1 MYIYLL
7 YQQNMNKNN
16 GKYYQNPL
24 WSINIDLDYNKK
36 LHFCLSFDLDIHD

>member
-24 WSINIDLDYNKK
+24 WSINIDLDYNKN
-36 LHFCLSFDLDIHD
+36 HLSFDLDIHD